1 MAYSPALQQLVL
13 SRLDDSIRDLKSL
26 GDPAI
31 RDEYARSVLTRYF
44 LGQIDE
50 CQLPPMARAFLN
62 SYSRN
67 VEA

>member
-31 RDEYARSVLTRYF
+31 REEYARSVLTRYF

-50 CQLPPMARAFLN
+50 HQLPPMARAFLN